1 MFTSSPTA
9 VAMSRGSEVAAA
21 TEDTPFTYMML
32 SCQSV
37 IDDATQTI
45 AHSFVLACS
54 STDFASDVA
63 LDSRY
68 GNASVLSYACNTMGS
83 LVVPVSLDC
92 KYYASMEI
100 AAITSK
106 AATTI
111 TVLFTTIP
119 TTAVFLAG
127 IYVMI
132 RRKHA

>member
-1 MFTSSPTA
+1 
-9 VAMSRGSEVAAA
+9 MSKGSEVSESSA
-21 TEDTPFTYMML
+21 DHPFTYMML

-37 IDDATQTI
+37 VNDDTHTI
-45 AHSFVLACS
+45 SHSFVLACAS
-54 STDFASDVA
+54 SDFAANAA

-100 AAITSK
+100 AAITAK
-106 AATTI
+106 TATTL
-111 TVLFTTIP
+111 TVLFVTIP
-119 TTAVFLAG
+119 TAAVFIAG